1 MSKRTI
7 PVATENEL
15 IRKLNSNL
23 KEPKTYVSAPEVK
36 EVEDNIET
44 AIYKELTKKYGY
56 AAASP
61 ITLDSL
67 PKEFS
72 GMSTEAIE
80 HLSNVICPKA
90 KKINERIDA
99 CLQTKEDNDE
109 CRKTINNE
117 SLKDIRKLL
126 NSNPVTYEMVNHPT
140 HYNNYDKE
148 VIDMIESI
156 WGTYLAKMWCYI
168 TAFKYRMRM
177 GTKPGNSIDQDL
189 KKEKWY
195 LEKASELAMKEDT
208 LLNTNNE

>member
-7 PVATENEL
+7 PVTTENEL

-23 KEPKTYVSAPEVK
+23 KEAKKDAPAPEVK
-36 EVEDNIET
+36 EVVDNIET
-44 AIYKELTKKYGY
+44 AIYKELTKKEGY

-61 ITLDSL
+61 ITLDSI
-67 PKEFS
+67 PKEYS
-72 GMSTEAIE
+72 GMSTAIIE
-80 HLSNVICPKA
+80 HLSNVICPNA
-90 KKINERIDA
+90 KKIDERIDA
-99 CLQTKEDNDE
+99 CLHTKEDNE
-109 CRKTINNE
+109 ACRKTINGE
-117 SLKDIRKLL
+117 SFADLKKVLKENPIR
-126 NSNPVTYEMVNHPT
+126 YEMVNHPT

-148 VIDMIESI
+148 VIDMIEAI

-208 LLNTNNE
+208 LLDTNND